1 MYLSVLYRENLCTLT
16 LVVISVLKCNIINF
30 TIVFFI
36 LLITVRIIGVF
47 VVLFLKTKSASTIL
61 MREMQCYNKW
71 IQNKSRNSIRKWWI
85 FFFFPFIVVGGNND
99 CCYCS

>member
-30 TIVFFI
+30 TVVFFI

-47 VVLFLKTKSASTIL
+47 VFLFLKTKSASTIL
-61 MREMQCYNKW
+61 MREMLCYNKW
-71 IQNKSRNSIRKWWI
+71 IQNKSCNSIRKWWN
-85 FFFFPFIVVGGNND
+85 FFFFPFNVVGGNND
-99 CCYCS
+99 FCYCS